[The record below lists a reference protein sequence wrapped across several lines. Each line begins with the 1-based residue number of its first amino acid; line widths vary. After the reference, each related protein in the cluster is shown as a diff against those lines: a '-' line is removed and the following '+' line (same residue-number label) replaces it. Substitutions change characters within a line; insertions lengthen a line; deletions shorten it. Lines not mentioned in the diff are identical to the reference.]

1 MSNRV
6 EATELFT
13 REEHAILYYW
23 FLQRPIEERVDFPGP
38 EVPNGIY
45 RDYALEKLGFRE
57 RVLDLYSREDAAVA
71 YILLERAEKELPQ
84 WAIWTK
90 KGGLQL
96 ARPYREP
103 EKIAERKILLKPQLL
118 FTINWADSGPGFS
131 WPDAYYLTWV
141 PYYER
146 YVVTSSA
153 DTPEGLGYCDFAL
166 GSFRSDLT
174 VEQGAGRI
182 IRKDWARRKRS
193 GEQERWDDLIDTG
206 LIDGY
211 TAQSWADWVWDDQD
225 PEEKWVGPEPVVEYG
240 AMLAKTYGWEIPVKE
255 LARATQF
262 DRPKTGYVTN
272 CLLVAW
278 HFASEEIPSNGGSN
292 SFFGG
297 DRAFL
302 KWVFKDQEREVVAAL
317 RSEGSDDCESVLR
330 HIKIRA
336 EAAQKELEKPCYGAL
351 AGLGRARQRIDA
363 SLYL

>member
-57 RVLDLYSREDAAVA
+57 QVLDLYSREDAAVA

-90 KGGLQL
+90 KVGLQL

-182 IRKDWARRKRS
+182 IRKDWARRKMS

-206 LIDGY
+206 LIDDY
-211 TAQSWADWVWDDQD
+211 
-225 PEEKWVGPEPVVEYG
+225 PRPVGAVVVISGMSNTDHGRIPNWSIQLREP
-240 AMLAKTYGWEIPVKE
+240 A
-255 LARATQF
+255 
-262 DRPKTGYVTN
+262 
-272 CLLVAW
+272 
-278 HFASEEIPSNGGSN
+278 
-292 SFFGG
+292 G
-297 DRAFL
+297 D
-302 KWVFKDQEREVVAAL
+302 
-317 RSEGSDDCESVLR
+317 
-330 HIKIRA
+330 
-336 EAAQKELEKPCYGAL
+336 
-351 AGLGRARQRIDA
+351 
-363 SLYL
+363 